1 LKINITFLATF
12 RDVTGTSQTT
22 VDIEGDTVGDVIN
35 VLGLEYGDKLK
46 DAILDSEGNITK
58 NTKILRN
65 GNFIDRKAPLKN
77 PVKEGD
83 TLAFIPPIM
92 AG

>member
-1 LKINITFLATF
+1 MKIKTTFLATF
-12 RDVTGTSQTT
+12 REITGAPETT

-35 VLGLEYGDKLK
+35 ALILEYGDRFK
-46 DAILDSEGNITK
+46 DEVLEPDGNMK
-58 NTKILRN
+58 RHVKIIRN
-65 GNFIDRKAPLKN
+65 GNFIDRNAPLKN
-77 PVKEGD
+77 PVNEGD

>member
-1 LKINITFLATF
+1 MKVNATFLATF
-12 RDVTGTSQTT
+12 RDVTGTSQAT
-22 VDIEGDTVGDVIN
+22 VDMEGDTVGDVISAL
-35 VLGLEYGDKLK
+35 VLEYGDRFK
-46 DAILDSEGNITK
+46 DEVLEPDGTIKKHI
-58 NTKILRN
+58 KIFRN

-77 PVKEGD
+77 PVEEGD

>member
-1 LKINITFLATF
+1 MKVNTRFLATF

-22 VDIEGDTVGDVIN
+22 VDIEGDTVGDVIDAL
-35 VLGLEYGDKLK
+35 VVEYGDRFKGE
-46 DAILDSEGNITK
+46 ILAPDGNLIK
-58 NTKILRN
+58 HIKVLRN
-65 GNFIDRKAPLKN
+65 GNFIDRVAPLKN

-83 TLAFIPPIM
+83 TLAFIPPIV